1 MQRSGQLALARV
13 ASFHRYG
20 WVLVALFVSSP
31 LWWYLIHLLLP
42 SSRAEGE
49 LVLRGR
55 DVYVTGPLSMS
66 DIDLV
71 LAKHDPSPRDHSR
84 PFVDDSTHLV
94 R

>member
-1 MQRSGQLALARV
+1 MQRGGQLALSQV
-13 ASFHRYG
+13 ASFHWQG

-55 DVYVTGPLSMS
+55 DVHVAGPLSMS
-66 DIDLV
+66 DMDLV
-71 LAKHDPSPRDHSR
+71 LAENDPSPRDHSR
-84 PFVDDSTHLV
+84 PFVDD
-94 R
+94 